1 MNIKEKLKKML
12 DEQRLDREIKAARKK
27 IADKEKEKVQVVR
40 VSNEKNEEK
49 NFTEPQ
55 NIEQN
60 NEINQ
65 DKDTKKYKFSLERL
79 KDAGLVAVAVMLI
92 GIGYANFSGKDG
104 SDIQNQVVQTS
115 SEYSNNLGDVQLVN
129 SEEASLVENDNTSE
143 NSTSQETNAGSNE
156 TENTIVEN
164 AAETTSANET
174 INNTSSNNVS
184 EYFTELK
191 LDRDNMYS
199 QKLEAYQKIVD
210 STAISS
216 EQKAIAIQEIEKITE
231 TQNAISVAE
240 ELIKLK
246 GFENVVIYV
255 NDNSVTVIVRS
266 ANLTSDQVAQ
276 IQNIVT
282 RQLGVSVSNIS
293 ISNK

>member
-1 MNIKEKLKKML
+1 MNIKERLKKML
-12 DEQRLDREIKAARKK
+12 DEQRLDKEIKAARKK

-49 NFTEPQ
+49 NFTESQ
-55 NIEQN
+55 KIEQN
-60 NEINQ
+60 KEINQ

-92 GIGYANFSGKDG
+92 GIGYANFSGKDS

-129 SEEASLVENDNTSE
+129 SEEASLVENDNTAQ
-143 NSTSQETNAGSNE
+143 NSTSQETNSDTNE
-156 TENTIVEN
+156 SENTIVEN
-164 AAETTSANET
+164 ATETTSTNENT
-174 INNTSSNNVS
+174 NNTSSNNVS

>member
-156 TENTIVEN
+156 TENT
-164 AAETTSANET
+164 
-174 INNTSSNNVS
+174 NNTSSNNVS